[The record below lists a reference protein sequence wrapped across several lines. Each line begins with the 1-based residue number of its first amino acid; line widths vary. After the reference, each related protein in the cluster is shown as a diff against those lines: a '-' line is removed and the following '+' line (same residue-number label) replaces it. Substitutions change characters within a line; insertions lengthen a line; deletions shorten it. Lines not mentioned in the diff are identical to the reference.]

1 MSPHKDQ
8 EWFCDGITD
17 EIIGQLSNIGGL
29 KVPARTSVFFFKGK
43 DQDIR
48 DIGKKL
54 GVATVL
60 EGSIQKVE
68 SRLRARVQ
76 LINIADGFHLWSAVF
91 DRDMKDVFAIQD
103 EIALAVAEKLR
114 ITLLAGEKAKLSK
127 RRTESI
133 EAYELYLKA
142 LQEGAWSNE
151 AIEKSIA
158 YLRSSI
164 QLDPEYAP
172 SHAALAGKYCNSAT
186 WGLGT
191 PRAMFPEAKAEAMK
205 AIELD
210 NNLAGAH
217 LALSVVKW
225 RFESGTSPALRRRY
239 GGPSS

>member
-1 MSPHKDQ
+1 MSPQKDQ

-17 EIIGQLSNIGGL
+17 EIIGQLSNISGL

-43 DQDIR
+43 EQDIR

-103 EIALAVAEKLR
+103 EIALAVADKLR

-127 RRTESI
+127 RRTENI
-133 EAYELYLKA
+133 EAYELYLRA
-142 LQEGAWSNE
+142 LQEGAWINE
-151 AIEKSIA
+151 SIENSIA
-158 YLRSSI
+158 YLRRSI

-172 SHAALAGKYCNSAT
+172 SHAALAGNIAPRQ
-186 WGLGT
+186 LGAWALPARCF
-191 PRAMFPEAKAEAMK
+191 PRP
-205 AIELD
+205 
-210 NNLAGAH
+210 
-217 LALSVVKW
+217 
-225 RFESGTSPALRRRY
+225 RPRR
-239 GGPSS
+239 